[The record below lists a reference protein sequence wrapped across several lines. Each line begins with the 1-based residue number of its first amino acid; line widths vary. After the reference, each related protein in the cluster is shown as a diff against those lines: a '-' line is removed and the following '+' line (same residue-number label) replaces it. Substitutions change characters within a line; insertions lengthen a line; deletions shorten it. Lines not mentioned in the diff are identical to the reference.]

1 MAALKN
7 YAVVALGGAGGAV
20 LRYVISLS
28 ALSTWS
34 LRFPVPT
41 FFINVVGSFL
51 FGLVMALLRD
61 TLDLP
66 VWLRLA
72 LTTGFLGAFT
82 TFSTFEYE
90 TVTVWREHG
99 ALWSVGYVAA
109 SVLCGAIGLL
119 LGEVTGH
126 GLVSGWAMLRG

>member
-1 MAALKN
+1 
-7 YAVVALGGAGGAV
+7 V
-20 LRYVISLS
+20 LRYVISIS
-28 ALSTWS
+28 ALGTWS

-41 FFINVVGSFL
+41 FFINVMGSFL
-51 FGLVMALLRD
+51 FGLVMALLKD
-61 TLDLP
+61 ALGMP

-99 ALWSVGYVAA
+99 ALWSVGYVVA

>member
-1 MAALKN
+1 MASLKN

-20 LRYVISLS
+20 LRYFISLS
-28 ALSTWS
+28 ALNTWS

-51 FGLVMALLRD
+51 FGLVMVCVKNAFD
-61 TLDLP
+61 VP
-66 VWLRLA
+66 AWLRLA

-90 TVTVWREHG
+90 TVTAWREHG
-99 ALWSVGYVAA
+99 ALWSVGYVVA
-109 SVLCGAIGLL
+109 SVLCGALGVL
-119 LGEVTGH
+119 LGEVAGR
-126 GLVSGWAMLRG
+126 GLVAGWGLLRG

>member
-1 MAALKN
+1 MASLKN
-7 YAVVALGGAGGAV
+7 YAVIALGGAGGAM
-20 LRYVISLS
+20 LRYVISIS
-28 ALSTWS
+28 ALEAWS

-41 FFINVVGSFL
+41 FFINVTGSFL
-51 FGLVMALLRD
+51 FGLMIALLRD
-61 TLDLP
+61 AFGIP

-90 TVTVWREHG
+90 AVTVWREHG

-109 SVLCGAIGLL
+109 SVLCGALGLL

-126 GLVSGWAMLRG
+126 GLVLGWAMLRG